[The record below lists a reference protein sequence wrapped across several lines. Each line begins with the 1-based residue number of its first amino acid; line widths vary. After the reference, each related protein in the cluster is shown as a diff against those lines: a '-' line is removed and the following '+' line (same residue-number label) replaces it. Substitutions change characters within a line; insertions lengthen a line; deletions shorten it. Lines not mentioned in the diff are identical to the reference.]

1 MSDLDSG
8 VPPLDTRDR
17 PGTMRTI
24 DKSSRR
30 ALAASW
36 LGWTFDGFET
46 YALVL
51 AGSAAVTSVGTSGQL
66 QQLPAYVGALVAAT
80 LLGWALGGI
89 VAGFVADYIG
99 RRRTLMIS
107 ILWYA
112 LFTGLTAFVPD
123 YWWLLALRFVTG
135 MGLGAEWG
143 SATALIGELWPD
155 RSRGRAAAV
164 LQSGFGVG
172 AVLAALTWFLLQ
184 PVGTE
189 AWRYLFLVGALP
201 ALVVLYVRRAVH
213 DPEMWTEIR
222 DRRRAARAAAARGG
236 QVGAEGRELL
246 RSPFTSVFSQPHLR
260 QRALRLLLITVVSV
274 VGLYSVSAWI
284 PQFTG
289 QLATQAGQSAGTWA
303 PKAGLVFNAASVP
316 GYLLL
321 GYLADRWGRKPTMLL
336 YYAGSALIIPIF
348 FFAVSTPG
356 VALVA
361 AGIAGFFILG
371 QFAWMP
377 IYMPELFPTAG
388 RATAISTVFNSA
400 RIAGSLAT
408 LATGLLISLLGGI
421 STAATTV
428 GVASYVI
435 ALCVIWFVGPE
446 TKGRP
451 LPR

>member
-1 MSDLDSG
+1 MSDLESG
-8 VPPLDTRDR
+8 VPRHDTRDR
-17 PGTMRTI
+17 PVTLRTI
-24 DKSSRR
+24 DNTNRR
-30 ALAASW
+30 ALVASW

-51 AGSAAVTSVGTSGQL
+51 AGSAAVTSLGTSGQL
-66 QQLPAYVGALVAAT
+66 ERLPAYVGALVAAT

-89 VAGFVADYIG
+89 AAGFAADYLG

-112 LFTGLTAFVPD
+112 VFTGLTAFAPG

-172 AVLAALTWFLLQ
+172 AVLAALIWFLLQ
-184 PVGTE
+184 PVGAE

-201 ALVVLYVRRAVH
+201 ALIVLYVRRAVR
-213 DPEMWTEIR
+213 DPEMWTELR
-222 DRRRAARAAAARGG
+222 DRRRRAKAAAAGG
-236 QVGAEGRELL
+236 GRVGPADRALL
-246 RSPFTSVFSQPHLR
+246 RSSFTSVFSRPHLR
-260 QRALRLLLITVVSV
+260 RRALRLLLITVVSV
-274 VGLYSVSAWI
+274 IGLYSVSAWI
-284 PQFTG
+284 PQYTG
-289 QLATQAGQSAGTWA
+289 QLAKDMGLPPKAWA
-303 PKAGLVFNAASVP
+303 AKAGLVFNAASVP

-321 GYLADRWGRKPTMLL
+321 GYLADKWGRKPTMLL
-336 YYAGSALIIPIF
+336 YYAGAAMILPIF

-361 AGIAGFFILG
+361 AGVAGFFILG

-400 RIAGSLAT
+400 RIAGSLVT
-408 LATGLLISLLGGI
+408 LATGLLISLLGSI
-421 STAATTV
+421 STAATTI

-435 ALCVIWFVGPE
+435 ALGLIWFVGPE

-451 LPR
+451 LPG

>member
-123 YWWLLALRFVTG
+123 YWWLLTLRFVTG

-400 RIAGSLAT
+400 RIAGSLVT

>member
-1 MSDLDSG
+1 MSDLESG
-8 VPPLDTRDR
+8 IRDR
-17 PGTMRTI
+17 AVTLRRI
-24 DKSSRR
+24 DKASRR
-30 ALAASW
+30 ALVASW

-51 AGSAAVTSVGTSGQL
+51 AGSAAVTSLGTSGQL
-66 QQLPAYVGALVAAT
+66 ERLPAYVGALVAAT

-89 VAGFVADYIG
+89 AAGFAADYLG

-112 LFTGLTAFVPD
+112 LFTSLTAFAPG

-172 AVLAALTWFLLQ
+172 AVLAALAWFLLQ
-184 PVGTE
+184 PAGNQ
-189 AWRYLFLVGALP
+189 AWRYLFLIGALP
-201 ALVVLYVRRAVH
+201 ALIVLYVRRAVH

-222 DRRRAARAAAARGG
+222 ERRRNAKATAAGGG
-236 QVGAEGRELL
+236 QRSPADRELL
-246 RSPFTSVFSQPHLR
+246 RSPFTAVFSQPHLR
-260 QRALRLLLITVVSV
+260 RRALRLLLITVVSV
-274 VGLYSVSAWI
+274 IGLYSVSAWI
-284 PQFTG
+284 PQYTG
-289 QLATQAGQSAGTWA
+289 QLAKNAGLPAGEWA
-303 PKAGLVFNAASVP
+303 ANAGLVFNAASVP

-321 GYLADRWGRKPTMLL
+321 GYLADKWGRKPTMLV
-336 YYAGSALIIPIF
+336 YYAGSALILPIF

-356 VALVA
+356 VALAA
-361 AGIAGFFILG
+361 AGVAGFFILG

-377 IYMPELFPTAG
+377 IYLPELFPTAG

-400 RIAGSLAT
+400 RIAGSLVT
-408 LATGLLISLLGGI
+408 LTAGLLISLLGSI
-421 STAATTV
+421 SAAATTI
-428 GVASYVI
+428 GVTSYAI
-435 ALCVIWFVGPE
+435 ALGLIWFVGPE
-446 TKGRP
+446 TKGQP

>member
-1 MSDLDSG
+1 M
-8 VPPLDTRDR
+8 
-17 PGTMRTI
+17 
-24 DKSSRR
+24 
-30 ALAASW
+30 
-36 LGWTFDGFET
+36 
-46 YALVL
+46 
-51 AGSAAVTSVGTSGQL
+51 
-66 QQLPAYVGALVAAT
+66 
-80 LLGWALGGI
+80 
-89 VAGFVADYIG
+89 
-99 RRRTLMIS
+99 
-107 ILWYA
+107 
-112 LFTGLTAFVPD
+112 
-123 YWWLLALRFVTG
+123 
-135 MGLGAEWG
+135 
-143 SATALIGELWPD
+143 
-155 RSRGRAAAV
+155 
-164 LQSGFGVG
+164 
-172 AVLAALTWFLLQ
+172 
-184 PVGTE
+184 
-189 AWRYLFLVGALP
+189 
-201 ALVVLYVRRAVH
+201 LYVRRAVH

-236 QVGAEGRELL
+236 PVGAEGRELL

-400 RIAGSLAT
+400 RIAGSLVT

-435 ALCVIWFVGPE
+435 ALCVIWSVGPE

>member
-1 MSDLDSG
+1 MSDLESG
-8 VPPLDTRDR
+8 VQPLNTRAR
-17 PGTMRTI
+17 PGPLRTI

-30 ALAASW
+30 ALLASW

-51 AGSAAVTSVGTSGQL
+51 AGPVAVRSVETGGLEQL
-66 QQLPAYVGALVAAT
+66 SAYVGALVAAT

-89 VAGFVADYIG
+89 VAGFAADYLG

-112 LFTGLTAFVPD
+112 LFTGLTAVAGD
-123 YWWLLALRFVTG
+123 YWWLLALRFITG

-164 LQSGFGVG
+164 LQSGFGIG
-172 AVLAALTWFLLQ
+172 AMVAALAWFLLQ
-184 PVGTE
+184 PVGSE
-189 AWRYLFLVGALP
+189 AWRYLFLIGVLP
-201 ALVVLYVRRAVH
+201 ALVVLYVRRAVQ
-213 DPEMWTEIR
+213 DPQMWTEIR
-222 DRRRAARAAAARGG
+222 DRRRQAKAAAAGGG
-236 QVGAEGRELL
+236 QLSAQDRASL
-246 RSPFTSVFSQPHLR
+246 RSPFTAVFSQPHLR

-274 VGLYSVSAWI
+274 IGLYSVSAWI

-289 QLATQAGQSAGTWA
+289 QLATRAGQSGETWA
-303 PKAGLVFNAASVP
+303 ANAGLVFNAASVP

-321 GYLADRWGRKPTMLL
+321 GYLADKWGRKPTMLL

-348 FFAVSTPG
+348 FFAIPTPG
-356 VALVA
+356 IALVA
-361 AGIAGFFILG
+361 AGIAGFFVLG

-377 IYMPELFPTAG
+377 IYMPELFPTTG

-400 RIAGSLAT
+400 RIAGSLVT

-421 STAATTV
+421 STAATII
-428 GVASYVI
+428 GLASYVI

-446 TKGRP
+446 TKGQP

>member
-1 MSDLDSG
+1 LSDLESG
-8 VPPLDTRDR
+8 VRPLDTRDR
-17 PGTMRTI
+17 PGTLRTI

-30 ALAASW
+30 ALVASW

-51 AGSAAVTSVGTSGQL
+51 AGSAAVTSLGTSGQL

-80 LLGWALGGI
+80 LLGWAVGGI
-89 VAGFVADYIG
+89 VAGFAADYIG

-123 YWWLLALRFVTG
+123 YWWLLALRFITG

-222 DRRRAARAAAARGG
+222 DRRRKARAAAAGGG
-236 QVGAEGRELL
+236 QVSAGDRELL
-246 RSPFTSVFSQPHLR
+246 RSPFTAVFSQPHLR

-289 QLATQAGQSAGTWA
+289 QLATHAGQSGGTWA
-303 PKAGLVFNAASVP
+303 ANAGLVFNAASVP

-321 GYLADRWGRKPTMLL
+321 GHLADRWGRKPTMLL

-361 AGIAGFFILG
+361 AGVAGFFILG

-400 RIAGSLAT
+400 RIAGSLVT

-428 GVASYVI
+428 GVTSYVI

-446 TKGRP
+446 TKGQP

>member
-1 MSDLDSG
+1 
-8 VPPLDTRDR
+8 
-17 PGTMRTI
+17 
-24 DKSSRR
+24 
-30 ALAASW
+30 
-36 LGWTFDGFET
+36 
-46 YALVL
+46 
-51 AGSAAVTSVGTSGQL
+51 
-66 QQLPAYVGALVAAT
+66 
-80 LLGWALGGI
+80 
-89 VAGFVADYIG
+89 
-99 RRRTLMIS
+99 MIS

-112 LFTGLTAFVPD
+112 LFTGLTALVPD

-236 QVGAEGRELL
+236 PVGAEGRELL

-400 RIAGSLAT
+400 RIAGSLVT

-435 ALCVIWFVGPE
+435 ALCVIWSVGPE

>member
-1 MSDLDSG
+1 MSDLESG
-8 VPPLDTRDR
+8 VPPLNTLDQ
-17 PGTMRTI
+17 PVTMRSI
-24 DKSSRR
+24 DKTSRR
-30 ALAASW
+30 ALVASW

-51 AGSAAVTSVGTSGQL
+51 AGSVAVTSLGTSAQL
-66 QQLPAYVGALVAAT
+66 ERLPAYVGALVAAT
-80 LLGWALGGI
+80 LAGWALGGI
-89 VAGFVADYIG
+89 VAGFAADYLG
-99 RRRTLMIS
+99 RRRILIIS

-112 LFTGLTAFVPD
+112 LFTGMSALAPN
-123 YWWLLALRFVTG
+123 YWWLLALRFITG

-143 SATALIGELWPD
+143 SATTLIGELWPD

-184 PVGTE
+184 PVGAE
-189 AWRYLFLVGALP
+189 AWRYLFLVGTLP

-222 DRRRAARAAAARGG
+222 DRRRKARAAAAGGG
-236 QVGAEGRELL
+236 QVSAEDRELL

-289 QLATQAGQSAGTWA
+289 QLAKHVGQSGGTWA
-303 PKAGLVFNAASVP
+303 ANAGLVFNAASVP

-336 YYAGSALIIPIF
+336 YYVGSAVILPVF
-348 FFAVSTPG
+348 FFAVSTPEI
-356 VALVA
+356 ALIA

-388 RATAISTVFNSA
+388 RATAISAVFNSA
-400 RIAGSLAT
+400 RIAGSLVT
-408 LATGLLISLLGGI
+408 LFTGVLISLLGGI

-435 ALCVIWFVGPE
+435 ALAVIWFVGPE
-446 TKGRP
+446 TKGQP
-451 LPR
+451 LPH

>member
-1 MSDLDSG
+1 MSDLESG
-8 VPPLDTRDR
+8 VPPLDASDR
-17 PGTMRTI
+17 PATRRTI

-30 ALAASW
+30 ALTASW

-46 YALVL
+46 YAIVLVG
-51 AGSAAVTSVGTSGQL
+51 AVAVTSLGISGE
-66 QQLPAYVGALVAAT
+66 QLPLYVGALIAAT
-80 LLGWALGGI
+80 LLGWAIGGI
-89 VAGFVADYIG
+89 AAGFLADHIG

-112 LFTGLTAFVPD
+112 VFTGLTAFVPD
-123 YWWLLALRFVTG
+123 YWWLLVLRFVTG

-143 SATALIGELWPD
+143 SATALVGELWPN

-172 AVLAALTWFLLQ
+172 ALLAALTWFLLQ
-184 PVGTE
+184 PFGPE
-189 AWRYLFLVGALP
+189 AWRYLFVVGALP
-201 ALVVLYVRRAVH
+201 ALVVLYVRRAVQ
-213 DPEMWTEIR
+213 DPEMWTEFR
-222 DRRRAARAAAARGG
+222 DRRRRASAAAAAGG
-236 QVGAEGRELL
+236 VLSTEDRELL

-284 PQFTG
+284 PQFTS
-289 QLATQAGQSAGTWA
+289 QLATQAGLAGGTWA
-303 PKAGLVFNAASVP
+303 ANAGLVFNAASVP
-316 GYLLL
+316 GYLFL
-321 GYLADRWGRKPTMLL
+321 GYLADKWGRKPTMLL

-348 FFAVSTPG
+348 FFGVSTPG
-356 VALVA
+356 AALVV
-361 AGIAGFFILG
+361 AGLAGFFVLG

-400 RIAGSLAT
+400 RVAGSAVT
-408 LATGLLISLLGGI
+408 LGTGLLISLLGSM

-446 TKGRP
+446 TKGQP
-451 LPR
+451 LPS

>member
-1 MSDLDSG
+1 MSDLERG
-8 VPPLDTRDR
+8 VPPLGTRDR
-17 PGTMRTI
+17 PVTLRSI
-24 DKSSRR
+24 DNSSRR
-30 ALAASW
+30 ALVASW

-51 AGSAAVTSVGTSGQL
+51 VGSAAVTSLGTSGQL
-66 QQLPAYVGALVAAT
+66 QRVPAYVGALVAAT

-89 VAGFVADYIG
+89 VAGFAADYLG

-112 LFTGLTAFVPD
+112 VFTGLTAFVPN

-143 SATALIGELWPD
+143 SATALVGELWPD

-172 AVLAALTWFLLQ
+172 AVLAALTWLLLR
-184 PVGTE
+184 PVGPE

-201 ALVVLYVRRAVH
+201 ALVVLYVRRTVH
-213 DPEMWTEIR
+213 DPEMWTELHN
-222 DRRRAARAAAARGG
+222 RRRTARVTAAGGG
-236 QVGAEGRELL
+236 QVGPADRELL

-260 QRALRLLLITVVSV
+260 RRALRLLLITVASV
-274 VGLYSVSAWI
+274 IGLYSVSAWI
-284 PQFTG
+284 PQYTG
-289 QLATQAGQSAGTWA
+289 QLAKHLGLPAGAWA
-303 PKAGLVFNAASVP
+303 ANAGLVFNAGSVP

-321 GYLADRWGRKPTMLL
+321 GYLADKCGRKPTMLG
-336 YYAGSALIIPIF
+336 YYAGSALILPIF

-361 AGIAGFFILG
+361 AGFAGFFILG

-388 RATAISTVFNSA
+388 RATAISAVFNSA
-400 RIAGSLAT
+400 RIAGSLVT
-408 LATGLLISLLGGI
+408 LATGLLISLLGSI
-421 STAATTV
+421 STAATTI

-435 ALCVIWFVGPE
+435 ALGLIWFVGPE
-446 TKGRP
+446 TKGQP

>member
-8 VPPLDTRDR
+8 IPPLDTRDR
-17 PGTMRTI
+17 PGTLRTI

-30 ALAASW
+30 ALVASW

-51 AGSAAVTSVGTSGQL
+51 AGSAAVTSLGTSGQL
-66 QQLPAYVGALVAAT
+66 QHLPAYVGALVAAT

-89 VAGFVADYIG
+89 VAGFAADYIG

-112 LFTGLTAFVPD
+112 LFTGLTAFVPG
-123 YWWLLALRFVTG
+123 YWWLLALRFITG

-172 AVLAALTWFLLQ
+172 AVLAALAWLLLQ
-184 PVGTE
+184 PVGSE
-189 AWRYLFLVGALP
+189 GWRYLFLVGALP
-201 ALVVLYVRRAVH
+201 ALIVLYVRRAVH

-222 DRRRAARAAAARGG
+222 DHRREAKAAAAGGG
-236 QVGAEGRELL
+236 QVSAADRELL
-246 RSPFTSVFSQPHLR
+246 RSPFTAVFSRPHLR

-284 PQFTG
+284 PQYTG
-289 QLATQAGQSAGTWA
+289 QLAKTAGQPAATWA
-303 PKAGLVFNAASVP
+303 ANAGLVFNAASVP

-321 GYLADRWGRKPTMLL
+321 GYLADKWGRKPTMLL
-336 YYAGSALIIPIF
+336 YYAGSALILPIF

-361 AGIAGFFILG
+361 AGFAGFFILG

-377 IYMPELFPTAG
+377 IYLPELFPTAG
-388 RATAISTVFNSA
+388 RATAISAVFNSA
-400 RIAGSLAT
+400 RIAGSLVT

-446 TKGRP
+446 TKGQP